1 MKILIFSD
9 LHLEFGP
16 FDPPQ
21 TDADIVV
28 LAGDTYPGLKGLEWA
43 KQAFP
48 DKTVLYLLGNHE
60 YYGHA
65 MPKLSNK
72 LRKNALSSHVHIL
85 EHDKFE
91 IDGFKFLGCTL
102 WTDFKLFGNAKIARQ
117 EAQLWMNDYDKI
129 RVSPQ
134 FRKLRAVDTQ
144 ILHSKSLRWLKS
156 ELNENP
162 QKTIVITHHA
172 PSRQSLLKAESS
184 DLDLLNAAYASSLD
198 EFIIK
203 SGPLLWIHGHIHE
216 SRDYKI
222 GNTRIVSNPRGYYP
236 DESPSFSREFV
247 VEV

>member
-21 TDADIVV
+21 TEADIVV
-28 LAGDTYPGLKGLEWA
+28 LAGDIHTGLKGLEWA
-43 KQAFP
+43 KKSFP
-48 DKTVLYLLGNHE
+48 QKIVLYVLGNHE

-65 MPKLSNK
+65 IPKLSNK
-72 LRKNALSSHVHIL
+72 LREKALGSNVHIL
-85 EHDKFE
+85 ENDKFE

-102 WTDFKLFGNAKIARQ
+102 WTDFKLFGEANIARQ

-129 RVSPQ
+129 RVAPK

-144 ILHSKSLRWLKS
+144 ILHSKSIRWIES
-156 ELNENP
+156 ELDDNP

-172 PSRQSLLKAESS
+172 PSRQSLLKGS
-184 DLDLLNAAYASSLD
+184 DLDLLNAAYASALD
-198 EFIIK
+198 ELIIN
-203 SGPLLWIHGHIHE
+203 SGAILWIHGHIHE
-216 SRDYKI
+216 SRNYKI
-222 GNTRIVSNPRGYYP
+222 GNTRIVSNPRGYSFE
-236 DESPSFSREFV
+236 ESPSFCREFI